1 MAYVTPGTVVA
12 GDVVTASAL
21 NVIAND
27 IIDLDARV
35 KRAVPAA
42 SLVTAQTTIS
52 STSFVDTGL
61 SVSITPSATSSL
73 VEVSFTLNVGATSSL
88 VASINLVRGA
98 TNIAQGTNA
107 TMGGLILNNNIVP
120 FSMVF
125 IDSPATTSATTYKIQ
140 LKVNGGTVI
149 LNRRGDTD
157 DVKPLSILTVREV
170 PQ

>member
-1 MAYVTPGTVVA
+1 MLTN
-12 GDVVTASAL
+12 DV
-21 NVIAND
+21 
-27 IIDLDARV
+27 IDLDARV
-35 KRAVPAA
+35 KRAVPSA

-88 VASINLVRGA
+88 VASINLVRGS

-107 TMGGLILNNNIVP
+107 TMGGLIANNNIVP

-125 IDSPATTSATTYKIQ
+125 FDSPATTSATTYKVQ
-140 LKVNGGTVI
+140 LKVNSGTVI

-157 DVKPLSILTVREV
+157 DVKPLSILTVREIE
-170 PQ
+170 Q